1 MDLSSFDKD
10 CKANFAR
17 CNLKKETA
25 AWLANN
31 SYKYGFILRY
41 PEGKEDLTGIE
52 AESWHFRY
60 VGKDMAKLV
69 RDSGLTF
76 DEIYKKISGNDK
88 LSAQKSV
95 KPEQLQPVQPRA
107 TWR

>member
-1 MDLSSFDKD
+1 MIKIGAQQAAGLLRPAIIFLVKFLLGDK
-10 CKANFAR
+10 
-17 CNLKKETA
+17 
-25 AWLANN
+25 N
-31 SYKYGFILRY
+31 SCQ
-41 PEGKEDLTGIE
+41 EEDLTGIE

-88 LSAQKSV
+88 LFVQKSV
-95 KPEQLQPVQPRA
+95 KPEELRPVQPRA

>member
-1 MDLSSFDKD
+1 MLKIW
-10 CKANFAR
+10 K
-17 CNLKKETA
+17 NL
-25 AWLANN
+25 
-31 SYKYGFILRY
+31 F
-41 PEGKEDLTGIE
+41 
-52 AESWHFRY
+52 ESWHFRY

-95 KPEQLQPVQPRA
+95 KPEELQPVQPRA